1 MNKPLVVTMDA
12 LWPDMP
18 EQRRRY
24 EVVVTVPREDGG
36 EPLVPRALPAVVLG
50 CWSATLVTASV
61 TVMAARPSR
70 RPRRWCRNWHRPWA
84 RSSPLR
90 PLPPDGRIDGLRH
103 DGGLSAQPRGAGRGA
118 G

>member
-1 MNKPLVVTMDA
+1 MSEPRVVTMDA

-18 EQRRRY
+18 EQRRPY

-61 TVMAARPSR
+61 TVMAARPSLAVAAAEALVPELTR
-70 RPRRWCRNWHRPWA
+70 A
-84 RSSPLR
+84 TDALVTVKT
-90 PLPPDGRIDGLRH
+90 
-103 DGGLSAQPRGAGRGA
+103 AA
-118 G
+118 